1 MSKEKPKEQEQQA
14 QQPAAEATAAVPDV
28 SPSNTTTTVSD
39 KSPSDIESPVILR
52 AKSREELGKQFDELK
67 AKHDGCTLAAG
78 CVTHDRSDKTYYL
91 RVDIIKTK

>member
-1 MSKEKPKEQEQQA
+1 MSKEKEQAQEQQA

-52 AKSREELGKQFDELK
+52 AKSREEIDTQFQQLK
-67 AKHDGCTLAAG
+67 AKHDGHTLTAG
-78 CVTHDRSDKTYYL
+78 AVARSKDDGTYIL
-91 RVDIIKTK
+91 RVDII